1 MNTVGRADIITDG
14 LNKEGGRAGSQCA
27 CEGSGSC
34 LCTGWTAVLVTQMMC
49 VSGKSAAPFCACEVG
64 NPSLLNGTGLF
75 GSGAGSGEGSR
86 LDIRF

>member
-1 MNTVGRADIITDG
+1 MLVRAVGFVCA
-14 LNKEGGRAGSQCA
+14 LAGRQ
-27 CEGSGSC
+27 
-34 LCTGWTAVLVTQMMC
+34 LVTEMMC

-86 LDIRF
+86 LEVRF